1 MLSSRRYFRYDV
13 VVPMHMER
21 VDQYGK
27 PLSLERSQLISRED
41 ERHLQVV
48 NESLQSQLQQLY
60 QLSKAAF
67 HIFSSLN
74 QRLDFMWWMLDF
86 IMESEEPSEQY
97 DYTLRRKKDAESV
110 RPTHKKTS
118 EIGPLIVGLYDATE
132 DYIIELN
139 AVMQTGV
146 SEGKFSYQGLSQTR
160 FDDKQYIT
168 NLGSLAQSG
177 VLPAKILQLMV
188 EKINLQAMV
197 LEQLKA
203 AYRKTSSSEDWKHYQ
218 INLSP
223 KGFSFLTNDVFTIFS
238 NMDVY
243 MEIDGETIICRGK
256 VLSQEPVENELL
268 NSRVSI
274 EFDLLTGEQEQ
285 KITRFI
291 QHNELKESMQQ
302 VPEPYIPLLN
312 A

>member
-13 VVPMHMER
+13 VLPMHMEL

-27 PLSLERSQLISRED
+27 PLGLERSQLISRED
-41 ERHLQVV
+41 EQRLQVI
-48 NESLQSQLQQLY
+48 NDSLQSQLQQLN
-60 QLSKAAF
+60 QLSAAAF
-67 HIFSSLN
+67 HIFSALN
-74 QRLDFMWWMLDF
+74 RRLDFMWWMLDF
-86 IMESEEPSEQY
+86 IIESDDPSEQY
-97 DYTLRRKKDAESV
+97 DYTLRRKKDSESV

-118 EIGPLIVGLYDATE
+118 EIGPLIVGLYDAAE
-132 DYIIELN
+132 DYIVELN
-139 AVMQTGV
+139 AVMQTGLAD
-146 SEGKFSYQGLSQTR
+146 GQFSYQGLSQTR

-168 NLGSLAQSG
+168 NLESLAQSG

-188 EKINLQAMV
+188 EKINLQATV

-218 INLSP
+218 VNLSP
-223 KGFSFLTNDVFTIFS
+223 KGFSFLTNDEFTVFS
-238 NMDVY
+238 NMDIY
-243 MEIDGETIICRGK
+243 MEIDGETIVCRGK
-256 VLSQEPVENELL
+256 VLSQEPVESELL
-268 NSRVSI
+268 DSRVSI

-302 VPEPYIPLLN
+302 VPEPYTPLLN

>member
-1 MLSSRRYFRYDV
+1 
-13 VVPMHMER
+13 MEQ

-27 PLSLERSQLISRED
+27 SLSLERSQLICRED
-41 ERHLQVV
+41 EQRLQVI
-48 NESLQSQLQQLY
+48 NDSLSSQLQQLN
-60 QLSKAAF
+60 QLSAAAAL
-67 HIFSSLN
+67 IFSGLN
-74 QRLDFMWWMLDF
+74 LRLDFMWWMLDL
-86 IMESEEPSEQY
+86 IIESDDPTEQY

-118 EIGPLIVGLYDATE
+118 EIGPLIVGLYDAIE
-132 DYIIELN
+132 DYIVELS
-139 AVMQTGV
+139 AVMQSGV
-146 SEGKFSYQGLSQTR
+146 ADGAFSYQGLSQTR
-160 FDDKQYIT
+160 FDDKQYIA
-168 NLGSLAQSG
+168 NLEGLAQSG
-177 VLPAKILQLMV
+177 ILPAKILQLMV

-197 LEQLKA
+197 LEKLKA

-223 KGFSFLTNDVFTIFS
+223 KGFSFLTNDEFTLFS
-238 NMDVY
+238 KMDIY

-256 VLSQEPVENELL
+256 VLSQESVESELMD
-268 NSRVSI
+268 SRVNI

-285 KITRFI
+285 TITRFI

-302 VPEPYIPLLN
+302 VPEPYTPLLN